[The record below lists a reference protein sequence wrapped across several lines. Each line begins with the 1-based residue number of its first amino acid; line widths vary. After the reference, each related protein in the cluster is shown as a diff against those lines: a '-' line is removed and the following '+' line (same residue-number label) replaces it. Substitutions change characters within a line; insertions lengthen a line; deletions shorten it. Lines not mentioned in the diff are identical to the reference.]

1 MIIIINRLLHVF
13 WYLLFVLEFVPDCY
27 ETHEMCDKAVN
38 TYPSAIEFIHDQFKT
53 QEMYDKAVDTRSF
66 VFDSVYDRFITQEL
80 CDKVAS
86 ENPLS

>member
-1 MIIIINRLLHVF
+1 
-13 WYLLFVLEFVPDCY
+13 
-27 ETHEMCDKAVN
+27 MCDKAVN
-38 TYPSAIEFIHDQFKT
+38 TYPSAIEFIYDQFKT